1 MLDMIIKGARVV
13 TPSGVGEWDIGISG
27 EKIAAVGLP
36 GLLPEENSTIIDA
49 AGKIIVPGGIETH
62 AHAAANVQPGAR
74 QLVSGT
80 PNAGPA
86 DHSLGAIWGGT
97 TTVIDFAP
105 VPNEGDLLKGIHD
118 FLVPWQGNAY
128 TDYSTHCIYKNDS
141 TPDAISRY
149 GELIA
154 GGFPSVKIFTTD
166 IRPPEGRVNSLTPIG
181 KIDSGRLQDVMEQ
194 VARHDGVLA
203 VHGED
208 DELVMYNYLL
218 AQQRGHWDWHNVHL
232 IHSKAVEDLAFRSVV
247 RLAERTGAGMYFV
260 HVTAKDG
267 LDVISEARSKGM
279 AVYGEVLT
287 LALSF
292 NCDRYK
298 EEDGMKYHT
307 YPSLKY
313 EDDRLHLWDGLLKDD
328 LSFTATDSSFTTYLD
343 KIAGRNV
350 VDVRGGNI
358 GIEIRMGVNYTE
370 AVVKQGMSLERYADI
385 TSTNAAKLL
394 GLYPRKGVIAVGSDA
409 DFAIIDPSVR
419 KALNI
424 NDLHVR
430 DYSPW
435 EGWEVE
441 GWPTTVI
448 LRGKVMVDNGQ
459 LLGDGND
466 GQLIPRKINPAVLQR
481 PAF

>member
-13 TPSGVGEWDIGISG
+13 TPAGVGEWDVGVSG

-36 GLLPEENSTIIDA
+36 GLLPEEYATIIDA
-49 AGKIIVPGGIETH
+49 AGKILVPGGIETH
-62 AHAAANVQPGAR
+62 AHAAANMQPGAR
-74 QLVSGT
+74 QLVAGT

-105 VPNEGDLLKGIHD
+105 VPNEGDLVKGIHD
-118 FLVPWQGNAY
+118 YLLPWKGNAY

-149 GELIA
+149 GELISA
-154 GGFPSVKIFTTD
+154 GFPSVKIFTTD
-166 IRPPEGRVNSLTPIG
+166 IRPPEGRVHSLTPIG
-181 KIDSGRLQDVMEQ
+181 KIDSGRLQDVMTQ
-194 VARHDGVLA
+194 VARHGGVLA

-218 AQQRGHWDWHNVHL
+218 AQQRGHWDWYNIHL
-232 IHSKAVEDLAFRSVV
+232 IHSKAVEDLAFRTVV

-267 LDVISEARSKGM
+267 LDVISEARSRGM
-279 AVYGEVLT
+279 PVYGEVLT

-313 EDDRLHLWDGLLKDD
+313 EDDRLNLWQGLLKDD
-328 LSFTATDSSFTTYLD
+328 LAFTATDSSFTTYLD

-409 DFAIIDPSVR
+409 DFAIIDPSV
-419 KALNI
+419 KKTLNI
-424 NDLHVR
+424 DDLHVR

-435 EGWEVE
+435 EGWVVE

-459 LLGDGND
+459 LLGTGDD
-466 GQLIPRKINPAVLQR
+466 GQLIPRRINPAVLNR

>member
-1 MLDMIIKGARVV
+1 MLDMIIKGARIV
-13 TPSGVGEWDIGISG
+13 TPSGVGEWDLGLQG
-27 EKIAAVGLP
+27 EKIVAVTLP
-36 GLLPEENSTIIDA
+36 GVLPEEGARLIDA
-49 AGKIIVPGGIETH
+49 AGKIVVPGGIETH

-74 QLVSGT
+74 QLVQGV
-80 PNAGPA
+80 PNAGPI

-105 VPNEGDLLKGIHD
+105 VPNEGDLAQGIHD
-118 FLVPWQGNAY
+118 FISPWLGNAY
-128 TDYSTHCIYKNDS
+128 TDYSTHCIYRNS
-141 TPDAISRY
+141 NTPDAISRY
-149 GELIA
+149 KELIDA
-154 GGFPSVKIFTTD
+154 GFPSVKIFTTD

-181 KIDSGRLQDVMEQ
+181 RIDAGRLEDVMTQ
-194 VARHDGVLA
+194 IARHGGVLA

-218 AQQRGHWDWHNVHL
+218 AQQRGHWDWYNVHM

-247 RLAERTGAGMYFV
+247 RLAQRTGVGLYFV
-260 HVTAKDG
+260 HVTASDG
-267 LDVISEARSKGM
+267 LDVISEARSLGM
-279 AVYGEVLT
+279 PVYGEVLT

-292 NCDRYK
+292 NCENYK

-313 EDDRLHLWDGLLKDD
+313 EDDRQHLWQGLLKND

-358 GIEIRMGVNYTE
+358 GIEIRMGVNYSE
-370 AVVKQGMSLERYADI
+370 AVVKQGMSLERYADV

-394 GLYPRKGVIAVGSDA
+394 GLYPRKGAIAVGSDA
-409 DFAIIDPSVR
+409 DIAIIDPSAK
-419 KALNI
+419 KALSMD
-424 NDLHVR
+424 DLHVR

-441 GWPTTVI
+441 GWPTTVL

-459 LLGDGND
+459 LLGSPND
-466 GQLIPRKINPAVLQR
+466 GQLIPRKIDPAVLQR

>member
-13 TPSGVGEWDIGISG
+13 TPSGVGEWDVGVSG

-36 GLLPEENSTIIDA
+36 GLLPEENATIVDA
-49 AGKIIVPGGIETH
+49 AGKILVPGGIETH

-74 QLVSGT
+74 QLVTGT

-105 VPNEGDLLKGIHD
+105 VPNEGDLVKGVHD
-118 FLVPWQGNAY
+118 YLIPWQGNAY
-128 TDYSTHCIYKNDS
+128 TDYSTHCIYNNGN

-154 GGFPSVKIFTTD
+154 AGFPSVKIFTTD
-166 IRPPEGRVNSLTPIG
+166 IRPPEGRVNSLTPGG
-181 KIDSGRLQDVMEQ
+181 KLDVGRLHDVMTQ
-194 VARHDGVLA
+194 VAKNDGVLA

-267 LDVISEARSKGM
+267 LDVISEARSRGM

-313 EDDRLHLWDGLLKDD
+313 EDDRLNLWQGLLRDD

-370 AVVKQGMSLERYADI
+370 AVVKQGMSLERYADV

-409 DFAIIDPSVR
+409 DFAIIDPSV
-419 KALNI
+419 KKSLNI

-459 LLGDGND
+459 LLGTGDD
-466 GQLIPRKINPAVLQR
+466 GQLIPRRINPTVLNR

>member
-13 TPSGVGEWDIGISG
+13 TPAGVGEWDVGVSG

-36 GLLPEENSTIIDA
+36 GLLPEEYATIIDA
-49 AGKIIVPGGIETH
+49 AGKILVPGGIETH
-62 AHAAANVQPGAR
+62 AHAAANMQPGAR
-74 QLVSGT
+74 QLVAGT

-105 VPNEGDLLKGIHD
+105 VPNEGDLVKGIHD
-118 FLVPWQGNAY
+118 YLLPWKGNAY

-149 GELIA
+149 GELISA
-154 GGFPSVKIFTTD
+154 GFPSVKIFTTD
-166 IRPPEGRVNSLTPIG
+166 IRSLEGRVHTLTPIG
-181 KIDSGRLQDVMEQ
+181 KIDSGRLEDVMTQ
-194 VARHDGVLA
+194 IARHGGVLA

-218 AQQRGHWDWHNVHL
+218 AQQRGHWDWYNIHL
-232 IHSKAVEDLAFRSVV
+232 IHSKAVEDLAFRTVV
-247 RLAERTGAGMYFV
+247 RLAERTGVGMYFV

-267 LDVISEARSKGM
+267 LDVISEARSRGM
-279 AVYGEVLT
+279 PVYGEVLT

-313 EDDRLHLWDGLLKDD
+313 EDDRLNLWQGLLKDD
-328 LSFTATDSSFTTYLD
+328 LAFTATDSSFTTYLD

-409 DFAIIDPSVR
+409 DFAIIDPSV
-419 KALNI
+419 KKTLNI
-424 NDLHVR
+424 DDLHVR

-435 EGWEVE
+435 EGWVVE

-459 LLGDGND
+459 LLGTGDD
-466 GQLIPRKINPAVLQR
+466 GQLIPRKINPAVLNR

>member
-1 MLDMIIKGARVV
+1 MV

-49 AGKIIVPGGIETH
+49 AGKIVVPGGIETH

-118 FLVPWQGNAY
+118 FLTPWQGNAY

-313 EDDRLHLWDGLLKDD
+313 EDDRLHLWDGLMQDD

-358 GIEIRMGVNYTE
+358 GIEIRM
-370 AVVKQGMSLERYADI
+370 
-385 TSTNAAKLL
+385 
-394 GLYPRKGVIAVGSDA
+394 
-409 DFAIIDPSVR
+409 
-419 KALNI
+419 
-424 NDLHVR
+424 
-430 DYSPW
+430 
-435 EGWEVE
+435 
-441 GWPTTVI
+441 
-448 LRGKVMVDNGQ
+448 
-459 LLGDGND
+459 
-466 GQLIPRKINPAVLQR
+466 
-481 PAF
+481 

>member
-49 AGKIIVPGGIETH
+49 AGKIVVPGGIETH

-118 FLVPWQGNAY
+118 FLTPWQGNAY

-313 EDDRLHLWDGLLKDD
+313 EDDRLHLWGGLMQDD

-370 AVVKQGMSLERYADI
+370 AVVKKGMSLERYVDV

-394 GLYPRKGVIAVGSDA
+394 GLYPRKGAIAVGSDA
-409 DFAIIDPSVR
+409 DFAIIDPLHKKS
-419 KALNI
+419 LSM

-448 LRGKVMVDNGQ
+448 LRGKVMVDKGE

>member
-1 MLDMIIKGARVV
+1 MLDTIITGGTVV
-13 TPSGVGEWDIGISG
+13 TPSGVGEWDVGIAG
-27 EKIAAVGLP
+27 EQIVAIALP
-36 GLLPEENSTIIDA
+36 GVLPIEGATTIDA
-49 AGKIIVPGGIETH
+49 RGKIVVPGGIETH

-74 QLVSGT
+74 QLVEGT

-105 VPNEGDLLKGIHD
+105 VPNEGDLVEGIHN
-118 FLVPWQGNAY
+118 FISPWQGSAY
-128 TDYSTHCIYKNDS
+128 TDYSTHCIYTNNN

-149 GELIA
+149 RELIDA
-154 GGFPSVKIFTTD
+154 GFPSIKIFTTD
-166 IRPPEGRVNSLTPIG
+166 IRPREGRQYTLTPLG
-181 KIDSGRLQDVMEQ
+181 KIDAGRLEAVMEQ

-218 AQQRGHWDWHNVHL
+218 AQQRGLWDWYNVHM
-232 IHSKAVEDLAFRSVV
+232 IHSKTVEDLAFRSVV

-260 HVTAKDG
+260 HVTAKEG
-267 LDVISEARSKGM
+267 LDVIMEARSRGM
-279 AVYGEVLT
+279 PVYGEVLT

-313 EDDRLHLWDGLLKDD
+313 EDDRLHLWQGLLKQD

-350 VDVRGGNI
+350 LDVRGGNI

-370 AVVKQGMSLERYADI
+370 AVVKQGMSLERYADV

-394 GLYPRKGVIAVGSDA
+394 GMYPRKGAISVGSDA
-409 DFAIIDPSVR
+409 DIAIIDPSVK
-419 KALNI
+419 KALSI
-424 NDLHVR
+424 DDLHVR

-435 EGWEVE
+435 EGWQVE
-441 GWPTTVI
+441 GWPTTVM
-448 LRGKVMVDNGQ
+448 LRGKVMVDGGR
-459 LLGDGND
+459 LLGAPTD
-466 GQLIPRKINPAVLQR
+466 GQLIPRKIDPGFLRR

>member
-49 AGKIIVPGGIETH
+49 AGKIVVPGGIETH

-118 FLVPWQGNAY
+118 FLTPWQGNAY

-313 EDDRLHLWDGLLKDD
+313 EDDRLHLWDGLMQDD

-370 AVVKQGMSLERYADI
+370 AVVKKGMSLERYVDV

-394 GLYPRKGVIAVGSDA
+394 GLYPRKGAIAVGSDA
-409 DFAIIDPSVR
+409 DFAIIDPLHKKS
-419 KALNI
+419 LSM

-448 LRGKVMVDNGQ
+448 LRGKVMVDKGE

-466 GQLIPRKINPAVLQR
+466 GQLIPRKINPAVLHR

>member
-49 AGKIIVPGGIETH
+49 AGKIVVPGGIETH

-118 FLVPWQGNAY
+118 FLTPWHGNAY

-313 EDDRLHLWDGLLKDD
+313 EDDRLHLWDGLMQDD

-370 AVVKQGMSLERYADI
+370 AVVKKGMSLERYVDV

-394 GLYPRKGVIAVGSDA
+394 GLYPRKGAIAVGSDA
-409 DFAIIDPSVR
+409 DFAIIDPLHKKS
-419 KALNI
+419 LSMS
-424 NDLHVR
+424 DLHVR

-448 LRGKVMVDNGQ
+448 LRGKVMVDKGE

>member
-1 MLDMIIKGARVV
+1 MLDKLITGGTVV
-13 TPSGVGEWDIGISG
+13 TPAGAGQWDVGIEG
-27 EKIAAVGLP
+27 EKIVAVALP
-36 GLLPEENSTIIDA
+36 GFLPKEGATVIEA
-49 AGKIIVPGGIETH
+49 AGKIVVPGGIETH

-74 QLVSGT
+74 QLVADT
-80 PNAGPA
+80 PNAGPL

-97 TTVIDFAP
+97 TTVMDFAP
-105 VPNEGDLLKGIHD
+105 VPNEGDLAAGVND
-118 FLVPWQGNAY
+118 FISVWRGNAY
-128 TDYSTHCIYKNDS
+128 TDYSAHCIYSSGS

-149 GELIA
+149 SELINA
-154 GGFPSVKIFTTD
+154 GFPSIKVFTTD

-181 KIDSGRLQDVMEQ
+181 KIDTGRLADVMTQ
-194 VARHDGVLA
+194 IAHHGGVLA

-218 AQQRGHWDWHNVHL
+218 AQQRGLWDWHNVHE
-232 IHSKAVEDLAFRSVV
+232 IHSKLVEDLAFQHVI
-247 RLAERTGAGMYFV
+247 RLAQRTGTGVYFV

-267 LDVISEARSKGM
+267 LDAISEARSRGFP
-279 AVYGEVLT
+279 VYGEVLT

-292 NCDRYK
+292 NCENYK
-298 EEDGMKYHT
+298 ESDGMKYHT

-313 EDDRLHLWDGLLKDD
+313 EDDRIHLWDGLLRRD

-358 GIEIRMGVNYTE
+358 GIEIRMGVNFTE
-370 AVVKQGMSLERYADI
+370 AVVRRGVSLEQYVNI
-385 TSTNAAKLL
+385 TSTNAAKML
-394 GLYPRKGVIAVGSDA
+394 GLYPRKGAIAAGSDA
-409 DFAIIDPSVR
+409 DITIIDPSIK
-419 KALNI
+419 KALTMD
-424 NDLHVR
+424 DLHLR

-435 EGWEVE
+435 DGWEIE
-441 GWPTTVI
+441 GWPTTVM

-459 LLGDGND
+459 LLGSPND
-466 GQLIPRKINPAVLQR
+466 GQLVPRKIDQAVLNR

>member
-1 MLDMIIKGARVV
+1 MLNMIIKGGRVV
-13 TPSGVGEWDIGISG
+13 TPSGVGEWDIGVQG
-27 EKIAAVGLP
+27 EKIAAVALP
-36 GLLPEENSTIIDA
+36 GLLPEEGTTVIDA
-49 AGKIIVPGGIETH
+49 GGKIVVPGGIEPH

-74 QLVSGT
+74 QLVAGT

-105 VPNEGDLLKGIHD
+105 VPNEGDLLKGIHE
-118 FLVPWQGNAY
+118 FISPWQGNAY
-128 TDYSTHCIYKNDS
+128 TDYSTHCIYKNDN

-149 GELIA
+149 SELIS

-166 IRPPEGRVNSLTPIG
+166 IRPPEGRVHTLTPIG
-181 KIDSGRLQDVMEQ
+181 KIDSGRLEDVMSQ
-194 VARHDGVLA
+194 IARHGGVLA

-218 AQQRGHWDWHNVHL
+218 AKQRGHWDWYNVHL
-232 IHSKAVEDLAFRSVV
+232 IHSKTVEDLAFRSVV
-247 RLAERTGAGMYFV
+247 RLAERTGVGMYFV

-267 LDVISEARSKGM
+267 LDVISEARSRGM
-279 AVYGEVLT
+279 PVYGEVLT

-292 NCDRYK
+292 NCEQYK

-313 EDDRLHLWDGLLKDD
+313 EDDRLHLWQGLMRED

-370 AVVKQGMSLERYADI
+370 AVVKQGMSLERYADV

-409 DFAIIDPSVR
+409 DITIIDPSVK
-419 KALNI
+419 KALKVD
-424 NDLHVR
+424 DLHVR

-435 EGWEVE
+435 EDWQVE

-459 LLGDGND
+459 LLGGPND
-466 GQLIPRKINPAVLQR
+466 GQLIPRKIDPAVLQR

>member
-13 TPSGVGEWDIGISG
+13 TPSGVCEWDIGISG

-49 AGKIIVPGGIETH
+49 AGKIVVPGGIETH

-118 FLVPWQGNAY
+118 FLTPWQGNAY

-313 EDDRLHLWDGLLKDD
+313 EDDRLHLWDGLMQDD

-370 AVVKQGMSLERYADI
+370 AVVKKGMSLERYVDV

-394 GLYPRKGVIAVGSDA
+394 GLYPRKGAIAVGSDA
-409 DFAIIDPSVR
+409 DFAIIDPLHKKS
-419 KALNI
+419 LSM

-448 LRGKVMVDNGQ
+448 LRGKVMVDKGE

>member
-13 TPSGVGEWDIGISG
+13 TPSGVGEWDIGVSG

-49 AGKIIVPGGIETH
+49 AGKIVVPGGIETH

-118 FLVPWQGNAY
+118 FLTPWQGNAY

-313 EDDRLHLWDGLLKDD
+313 EDDRLHLWDGLMQDD

-370 AVVKQGMSLERYADI
+370 AVVKKGMSLERYVDV

-394 GLYPRKGVIAVGSDA
+394 GLYPRKGAIAVGSDA
-409 DFAIIDPSVR
+409 DFAIIDPLHKKS
-419 KALNI
+419 LSM

-448 LRGKVMVDNGQ
+448 LRGKVMVDKGE

>member
-1 MLDMIIKGARVV
+1 MVVARGVV
-13 TPSGVGEWDIGISG
+13 VRCVCVCVVFFFNETATTEIYTLSLHD
-27 EKIAAVGLP
+27 ALP
-36 GLLPEENSTIIDA
+36 IYLLPW
-49 AGKIIVPGGIETH
+49 K
-62 AHAAANVQPGAR
+62 
-74 QLVSGT
+74 
-80 PNAGPA
+80 
-86 DHSLGAIWGGT
+86 
-97 TTVIDFAP
+97 
-105 VPNEGDLLKGIHD
+105 
-118 FLVPWQGNAY
+118 GNAY
-128 TDYSTHCIYKNDS
+128 TDYSTHCIYNNGN

-154 GGFPSVKIFTTD
+154 AGFPSVKIFTTD
-166 IRPPEGRVNSLTPIG
+166 IRPPEGRVNSLTPGG
-181 KIDSGRLQDVMEQ
+181 KLDAGRLHDVMTQ
-194 VARHDGVLA
+194 VAKHDGVLA

-260 HVTAKDG
+260 HVTASDG
-267 LDVISEARSKGM
+267 LDVISEARSRGM

-313 EDDRLHLWDGLLKDD
+313 EDDRQHLWKGLLRDD

-409 DFAIIDPSVR
+409 DFAIIDPSVK

-435 EGWEVE
+435 EGWVVE

-459 LLGDGND
+459 LLGTGDD
-466 GQLIPRKINPAVLQR
+466 GQLIPRRINPTVLNR

>member
-49 AGKIIVPGGIETH
+49 AGKIVVPGGIETH

-118 FLVPWQGNAY
+118 FLTPWQGNAY

-247 RLAERTGAGMYFV
+247 RLAERTGAGMYLV

-313 EDDRLHLWDGLLKDD
+313 EDDRLHLWDGLMQDD

-370 AVVKQGMSLERYADI
+370 ALVKQGMSLERYAEV
-385 TSTNAAKLL
+385 TSTNAAKVL
-394 GLYPRKGVIAVGSDA
+394 GLYPRRGVIAAGSDA
-409 DFAIIDPSVR
+409 DITIIDTSIC
-419 KALNI
+419 KKLSLD
-424 NDLHVR
+424 DLHLE
-430 DYSPW
+430 DYSIW
-435 EGWEVE
+435 VGWDIQ
-441 GWPTTVI
+441 GWPSTTV
-448 LRGKVMVDNGQ
+448 LRGKVMVEDGN
-459 LLGDGND
+459 LLGG
-466 GQLIPRKINPAVLQR
+466 PS
-481 PAF
+481 

>member
-49 AGKIIVPGGIETH
+49 AGKIVVPGGIETH

-118 FLVPWQGNAY
+118 FLTPWQGNAY

-149 GELIA
+149 SELIA

-218 AQQRGHWDWHNVHL
+218 AHQRGHRDWHNVHL
-232 IHSKAVEDLAFRSVV
+232 FHSKAVEDLAFRSVV

-313 EDDRLHLWDGLLKDD
+313 EDDRLHLWDGLMQDD

-370 AVVKQGMSLERYADI
+370 AVVKKGMSLERYVDV

-394 GLYPRKGVIAVGSDA
+394 GLYPRKGAIAVGSDA
-409 DFAIIDPSVR
+409 DFAIIDPLHKKS
-419 KALNI
+419 LSM

-448 LRGKVMVDNGQ
+448 LRGKVMVDKGE